1 SASRSRLLIN
11 CSKALLLMSYSC
23 CLSCCSWPAISGAR
37 SASETV
43 VPLIVATCSRAA
55 EDMASSQRTVVGT
68 TQRTSSKTADR
79 HLVVC
84 LRPTESVLRVNRPAI
99 YSPFMGICLESLVED
114 QDIHTHVVGR

>member
-1 SASRSRLLIN
+1 
-11 CSKALLLMSYSC
+11 MSYSC
-23 CLSCCSWPAISGAR
+23 CLSCCSWPAINGAR

-68 TQRTSSKTADR
+68 MQTTSSKTADR

-84 LRPTESVLRVNRPAI
+84 LRPTERVFRFNRPGI
-99 YSPFMGICLESLVED
+99 YSPFMGICLVAWYRH
-114 QDIHTHVVGR
+114 IHTQSVDRRRRKHLDLRAGSL